1 MHVDQLSNARGL
13 RYTLLKPAEPPHG
26 GSGPVAQLGEH
37 RVRIAGVAGSSPA
50 RSTMEWLAL
59 VVSL

>member
-1 MHVDQLSNARGL
+1 MGRWRLAVYLPMYASAPSHV
-13 RYTLLKPAEPPHG
+13 